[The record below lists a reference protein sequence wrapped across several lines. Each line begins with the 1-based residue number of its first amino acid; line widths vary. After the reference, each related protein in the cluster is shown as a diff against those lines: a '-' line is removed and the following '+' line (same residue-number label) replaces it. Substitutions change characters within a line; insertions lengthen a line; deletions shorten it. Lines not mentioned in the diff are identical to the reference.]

1 MDPSRFCSETEA
13 KILARSDWTIPEL
26 MGLGYEPLYPLDVTG
41 QLQHT
46 VLKAISTVLNKAD
59 GGKMLAK
66 FYHKVLK
73 SSGFPTNDQIKLFLL
88 LRDKDNFEQYQRYYT
103 FKRLFMRRDF
113 QIEADNI

>member
-1 MDPSRFCSETEA
+1 MDPSRFCAETEA

-73 SSGFPTNDQIKLFLL
+73 SSGFPTD
-88 LRDKDNFEQYQRYYT
+88 D
-103 FKRLFMRRDF
+103 
-113 QIEADNI
+113 